1 MAEAANSITNTFNSI
16 SFKGI
21 LKFTFQAVVIG
32 FLIGGIAD
40 FTFFHN
46 HPAGQAI
53 ISSVNET
60 MLSFYDG
67 VVKSVGFAEY
77 ARPTEFLTA
86 GATCGSFDPV
96 TGIPTPC

>member
-1 MAEAANSITNTFNSI
+1 MAEAANSLTSSFNSI

-67 VVKSVGFAEY
+67 AVSFLGFSEY
-77 ARPTEFLTA
+77 ARPTEFLNA
-86 GATCGSFDPV
+86 GETCGAFDAMGLPV
-96 TGIPTPC
+96 PC